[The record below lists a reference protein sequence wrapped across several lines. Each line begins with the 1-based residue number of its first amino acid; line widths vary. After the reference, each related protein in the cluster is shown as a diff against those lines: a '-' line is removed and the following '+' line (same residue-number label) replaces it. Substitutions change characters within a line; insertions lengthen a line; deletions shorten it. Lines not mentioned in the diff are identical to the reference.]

1 MNNYNNSEVR
11 RQDRLLDEALAIDLI
26 KNGEYGV
33 LSMIESE
40 KDNLAGYGIPI
51 NYAWDGKDYI
61 YFHCAPQ
68 GHKLKSLDV
77 NPNVSFCIVGKTN
90 VVSNKF
96 TTGYESVVIRG
107 TISRDLS
114 EDERMK
120 ALELILDKYSP
131 DDKVIGMKY
140 AQKSFHRTEVLRL
153 EITQISGKSKVVK

>member
-1 MNNYNNSEVR
+1 MGVTKRGGCIADAVGVN
-11 RQDRLLDEALAIDLI
+11 LI
-26 KNGEYGV
+26 KNGEYCL

-96 TTGYESVVIRG
+96 TTGYESVVISG

-140 AQKSFHRTEVLRL
+140 DQKSFHRTEVLRL
-153 EITQISGKSKVVK
+153 